1 MLCVREKEGGREKLD
16 LVVCMQNV
24 LLLKVPYGI
33 KVYVVLKFALCLIF
47 KLYGSFYSRSECVT
61 NFIAYMPIKNLK
73 FFRGYTEVH
82 CFGQTQFISKLI
94 ELYIYIKR
102 HFFMNTE
109 LKFNQ
114 VTFQSMTKAM
124 HFGIISVIEEY

>member
-1 MLCVREKEGGREKLD
+1 MFSMIKRGCSWHWQKRIFPWNEISYWLKKLWWFMLQPLHKTNVVCAWEREKEGGREKLD

-61 NFIAYMPIKNLK
+61 NFIAYMPIKNSS
-73 FFRGYTEVH
+73 EVIPK
-82 CFGQTQFISKLI
+82 CIVLVKLNS
-94 ELYIYIKR
+94 LV
-102 HFFMNTE
+102 N
-109 LKFNQ
+109 
-114 VTFQSMTKAM
+114 
-124 HFGIISVIEEY
+124 

>member
-1 MLCVREKEGGREKLD
+1 
-16 LVVCMQNV
+16 MQNV

-124 HFGIISVIEEY
+124 HFVIISVIEEY